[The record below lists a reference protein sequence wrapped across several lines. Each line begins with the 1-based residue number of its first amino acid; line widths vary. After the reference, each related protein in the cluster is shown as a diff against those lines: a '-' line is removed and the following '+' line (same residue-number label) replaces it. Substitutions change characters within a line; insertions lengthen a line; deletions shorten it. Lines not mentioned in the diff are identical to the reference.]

1 MKKQLGSKDQGFSLI
16 EVLAAI
22 TILSVVALVLSSYFT
37 NSLSYSKKNQN
48 KTIMVNLARNALFYM
63 EKQSFSGLSE
73 YFARTDTLK
82 CTKKAEDAAQDCSG
96 PADGLGTKEDIV
108 RGVLNP
114 TVNGISYNVSVQYQK
129 DLHENMKHSAD
140 DETKRSSAKY
150 LLPVKVI
157 VQGLGDNGSRAN
169 ETVVEGYITDETIR

>member
-1 MKKQLGSKDQGFSLI
+1 MKQLGSKDQGFSLI

-22 TILSVVALVLSSYFT
+22 TILSIVALVLSSYFT

-63 EKQSFSGLSE
+63 EKQSFSVLSG
-73 YFARTDTLK
+73 YFNNTDTLK
-82 CTKKAEDAAQDCSG
+82 CEKRTEDPVQDCSE
-96 PADGLGTKEDIV
+96 PAALLGTNEDIV

-114 TVNGISYNVSVQYQK
+114 TVNGIQYTVSIQYQL
-129 DLHENMKHSAD
+129 DLHEDMMHST
-140 DETKRSSAKY
+140 DETKKNSAKY
-150 LLPVKVI
+150 LLPVKVT
-157 VQGLGDNGSRAN
+157 VQGPGENGSRAN